1 LDKSERS
8 HREHVIVDLGDG
20 VEAAKLQ
27 STWLVPG
34 VTTIAERIVSG
45 DPGERNENTANRG
58 RVLGPSLVRC

>member
-20 VEAAKLQ
+20 VDAAKLQ
-27 STWLVPG
+27 STWFVAG

-45 DPGERNENTANRG
+45 GIG
-58 RVLGPSLVRC
+58 RA